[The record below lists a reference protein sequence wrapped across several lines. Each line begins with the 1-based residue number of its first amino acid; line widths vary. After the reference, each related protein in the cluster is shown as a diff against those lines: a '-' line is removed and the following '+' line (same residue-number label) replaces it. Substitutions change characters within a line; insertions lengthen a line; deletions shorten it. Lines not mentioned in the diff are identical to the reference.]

1 MRQASSPIFI
11 YNKQSMLSYYLVI
24 KSIRFGEIQYV
35 DFNGLALGA
44 SPSDVFAIDTEI
56 EPLLMTAAVG
66 IESH

>member
-1 MRQASSPIFI
+1 MRQAASPTYLLHICF
-11 YNKQSMLSYYLVI
+11 SYYLVI

-56 EPLLMTAAVG
+56 EPLLVTAAVG